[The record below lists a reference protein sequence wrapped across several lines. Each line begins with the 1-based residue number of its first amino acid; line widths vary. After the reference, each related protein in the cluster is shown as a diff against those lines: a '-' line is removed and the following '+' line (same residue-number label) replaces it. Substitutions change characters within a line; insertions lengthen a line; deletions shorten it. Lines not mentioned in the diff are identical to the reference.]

1 MQKIIIIGGGAGG
14 LELAT
19 DLGDKLGK
27 TDKAQI
33 TLVDK
38 NSYHLWK
45 PLLHE
50 VATGVLDEQVDNIY
64 YASQGQQHN
73 FEFTQGTF
81 TDLDRD
87 SKRITVINHND
98 ESISIDYDIL
108 VIAIGSTSN
117 DFGTPGVKEHCIFL
131 DDQNAAIRL
140 RETLINKFTSFCSII
155 DDHQSTDQDK
165 IRIAIVGG
173 GATGVE
179 LASELPNMVETFG
192 ACGRNKMC
200 SDLLDVSVIEATD
213 RILPALPEKT
223 AISITKTLEKQG
235 IHVLTKTMITKAEN
249 DGFYPKDGDIIKAD
263 IMIWTAGV
271 KAPDYLKE
279 ISGLESSR
287 SNQLVVKPTLQT
299 SRDDS
304 IFVIGDCAYAMQEN
318 GHASP
323 PTAQAAHQ
331 MAKICYENIINIL
344 NNNPLKS
351 FKYTDNGT
359 IISLHDTA
367 QGVVK
372 IAGKSEMSVKGWF
385 ALIIHRLL
393 YRMHQASLLGI
404 FKTIRFAR
412 ASKFM
417 YKTKSTS
424 IFCNRD

>member
-98 ESISIDYDIL
+98 ESISIDYNIL

-155 DDHQSTDQDK
+155 DDHQSTDEDK

>member
-155 DDHQSTDQDK
+155 DDHQSTDEDK

-424 IFCNRD
+424 IFCNRN

>member
-1 MQKIIIIGGGAGG
+1 
-14 LELAT
+14 
-19 DLGDKLGK
+19 
-27 TDKAQI
+27 
-33 TLVDK
+33 
-38 NSYHLWK
+38 
-45 PLLHE
+45 
-50 VATGVLDEQVDNIY
+50 
-64 YASQGQQHN
+64 
-73 FEFTQGTF
+73 
-81 TDLDRD
+81 
-87 SKRITVINHND
+87 
-98 ESISIDYDIL
+98 
-108 VIAIGSTSN
+108 
-117 DFGTPGVKEHCIFL
+117 
-131 DDQNAAIRL
+131 
-140 RETLINKFTSFCSII
+140 
-155 DDHQSTDQDK
+155 
-165 IRIAIVGG
+165 
-173 GATGVE
+173 
-179 LASELPNMVETFG
+179 
-192 ACGRNKMC
+192 
-200 SDLLDVSVIEATD
+200 
-213 RILPALPEKT
+213 
-223 AISITKTLEKQG
+223 
-235 IHVLTKTMITKAEN
+235 
-249 DGFYPKDGDIIKAD
+249 
-263 IMIWTAGV
+263 MIWTAGV

>member
-1 MQKIIIIGGGAGG
+1 
-14 LELAT
+14 
-19 DLGDKLGK
+19 
-27 TDKAQI
+27 
-33 TLVDK
+33 
-38 NSYHLWK
+38 
-45 PLLHE
+45 
-50 VATGVLDEQVDNIY
+50 
-64 YASQGQQHN
+64 
-73 FEFTQGTF
+73 
-81 TDLDRD
+81 
-87 SKRITVINHND
+87 
-98 ESISIDYDIL
+98 
-108 VIAIGSTSN
+108 
-117 DFGTPGVKEHCIFL
+117 
-131 DDQNAAIRL
+131 
-140 RETLINKFTSFCSII
+140 
-155 DDHQSTDQDK
+155 
-165 IRIAIVGG
+165 
-173 GATGVE
+173 VE
-179 LASELPNMVETFG
+179 AFG
-192 ACGRNKMC
+192 ACGHNKMC

-223 AISITKTLEKQG
+223 AASITKTLEKQG
-235 IHVLTKTMITKAEN
+235 IHVLTKTMITKAES
-249 DGFYPKDGDIIKAD
+249 DGFYPKEGDTLKAD

-279 ISGLESSR
+279 IAGLESSR

-304 IFVIGDCAYAMQEN
+304 IFVIGDCAYAMQDN
-318 GHASP
+318 GRASP

-372 IAGKSEMSVKGWF
+372 IAGKSEMNVKGWF

-417 YKTKSTS
+417 YKTKASS
-424 IFCNRD
+424 IFSNRD

>member
-155 DDHQSTDQDK
+155 DDHQSTDEDK

-179 LASELPNMVETFG
+179 LASELPNMVEKFG

-424 IFCNRD
+424 IFCNRN

>member
-33 TLVDK
+33 TLIDK

-50 VATGVLDEQVDNIY
+50 VATGVLDEQVDNIF

-81 TDLDRD
+81 TNLDRD
-87 SKRITVINHND
+87 KKQITIINHQNKTVAVN
-98 ESISIDYDIL
+98 YDIL

-155 DDHQSTDQDK
+155 DDDQSRDEDK

-179 LASELPNMVETFG
+179 LASELPHMVEAFG
-192 ACGRNKMC
+192 ACGHNKMC

-213 RILPALPEKT
+213 QILPALPEKT
-223 AISITKTLEKQG
+223 AASITKTLEKQG
-235 IHVLTKTMITKAEN
+235 IHVLTKTMITKAES
-249 DGFYPKDGDIIKAD
+249 DGFYPKEGDTLKAD

-279 ISGLESSR
+279 IAGLESSR

-304 IFVIGDCAYAMQEN
+304 IFVIGDCAYAMQDN
-318 GHASP
+318 GRASP

-372 IAGKSEMSVKGWF
+372 IAGKSEMNVKGWF

-417 YKTKSTS
+417 YKTKASS
-424 IFCNRD
+424 IFSNRD